1 MPRLT
6 TAALDLAGL
15 TLPDS
20 RTGAAADLGGL
31 AGVHVLTLI
40 RHRY

>member
-6 TAALDLAGL
+6 TTAIDLAGL

-20 RTGAAADLGGL
+20 RTGPAVELGGL